1 MRSCSKSRVPDNVL
15 LVRGTGVFIGV
26 LCVFLVIWHGYER
39 LKYPEYPRGAVHSR
53 SGIAQRALRIGIA
66 LGGSARIVL
75 QPMLQNDY
83 DCKTARQFAHRK
95 IWVVLCEAGNQQI
108 NMIFEDKSARL
119 ICMTMESDSNKRSA
133 HELTS
138 PVTTENE
145 AVYIAVDRLKRL
157 ELLPYGSRIALRERP
172 EQIYNKSMWEVN
184 WLVRMPDSLVP
195 SPIKLT
201 INRTTGRPA
210 FMVDLSNRF

>member
-1 MRSCSKSRVPDNVL
+1 MSSCSKSRISDNVL
-15 LVRGTGVFIGV
+15 LARGTGVFLGV
-26 LCVFLVIWHGYER
+26 LCAFLVIWHGYER
-39 LKYPEYPRGAVHSR
+39 LKYPEYPRGTVQSR

-66 LGGSARIVL
+66 LGGTARIMLPPAL
-75 QPMLQNDY
+75 QYDY
-83 DCKTARQFAHRK
+83 DCKSARRVASRK

-108 NMIFEDKSARL
+108 NMIFEDKSSRL

-138 PVTTENE
+138 PVTTEKE
-145 AVYIAVDRLKRL
+145 AVYIAVDRMKRL
-157 ELLPYGSRIALRERP
+157 ELLPYGSRIALRDRP
-172 EQIYNKSMWEVN
+172 EQIYNKSMWELN

-195 SPIKLT
+195 SAIKLT

-210 FMVDLSNRF
+210 FMVDMSNRL